1 VSFGAGTYGI
11 ALVAGLL
18 TTLSPCVLPLI
29 PILMGAAIT
38 AHRLGPWALAGGVAL
53 SFTVTGVLLASVG
66 ASLGLDGESFRQ
78 VAALLLIVF
87 GLILLFGRLQALF
100 ARATVGLTSS
110 GHALLSRFTLDGLGG
125 QFALGLLLGVVWS
138 PCVGPTLG
146 AATTLASQG
155 RNLAQISLLMALFG
169 LGASFPLLLIGS
181 LSRATLSR
189 IRGSLNKAGRR
200 GKQALGVALL
210 LLGALILSHAD
221 HRLEAWLLDHSPAW
235 LTALTTRY

>member
-1 VSFGAGTYGI
+1 VNFGAGTYGI

-29 PILMGAAIT
+29 PILMGSAVT

-53 SFTVTGVLLASVG
+53 SFTVAGVLLASVG
-66 ASLGLDGESFRQ
+66 VSLGLDGETFRQ

-87 GLILLFGRLQALF
+87 GLILLSGRLQALF
-100 ARATVGLTSS
+100 ARATAGLTSS
-110 GHALLSRFTLDGLGG
+110 GNALLSRFTLDGLSG
-125 QFALGLLLGVVWS
+125 QFALGLLLGIVWS

-155 RNLAQISLLMALFG
+155 RNLAQISLLMAVFG
-169 LGASFPLLLIGS
+169 LGASTPLLLIGS
-181 LSRATLSR
+181 LSRATLLR
-189 IRGSLNKAGRR
+189 VRGSVNKAGQR
-200 GKQALGVALL
+200 GKQVLGIALL

>member
-1 VSFGAGTYGI
+1 MSFGAGTYGI

-29 PILMGAAIT
+29 PILMGSAVT

-53 SFTVTGVLLASVG
+53 SFTVAGVFLASVG
-66 ASLGLDGESFRQ
+66 ASLGLDGQTFRQ

-87 GLILLFGRLQALF
+87 GLILISGRLQTLF
-100 ARATVGLTSS
+100 AHATAGLTGS

-125 QFALGLLLGVVWS
+125 QFALGLLLGIVWS

-155 RNLAQISLLMALFG
+155 RNLVQISLLMIVFG
-169 LGASFPLLLIGS
+169 LGASTPLLLIGS
-181 LSRATLSR
+181 LSRGTLLR
-189 IRGSLNKAGRR
+189 LRGSLNKAGQR
-200 GKQALGVALL
+200 GKQALGIALL
-210 LLGALILSHAD
+210 LLGTLILSQAD
-221 HRLEAWLLDHSPAW
+221 HGLEAWLLDHSPAW